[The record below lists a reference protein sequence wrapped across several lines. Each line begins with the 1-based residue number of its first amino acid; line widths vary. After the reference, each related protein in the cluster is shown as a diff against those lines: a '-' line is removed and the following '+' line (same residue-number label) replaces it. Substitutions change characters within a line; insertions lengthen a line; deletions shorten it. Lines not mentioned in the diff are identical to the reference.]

1 MTRAPWPKNSMKL
14 KVSLVKATRPR
25 VTATA
30 SALVVGFWGHVATW
44 QVFTRKLYALTL
56 KLGVR
61 RFESLASSEVGV
73 EVDVLSAMRLRHRTL
88 KGGLSLRAPS
98 FWAQLVLLL
107 RNLRQCLLSSLSA
120 TRGSTD
126 EG

>member
-1 MTRAPWPKNSMKL
+1 M
-14 KVSLVKATRPR
+14 
-25 VTATA
+25 A
-30 SALVVGFWGHVATW
+30 SALVVGFWGHVAIW

-98 FWAQLVLLL
+98 F
-107 RNLRQCLLSSLSA
+107 
-120 TRGSTD
+120 
-126 EG
+126 